1 MNLIT
6 DNENDIMS
14 ELNYN
19 ITADVMMAKVARWL
33 RLMGIRV
40 NNPKFID
47 DTLILKSIKKYKHPA
62 LLTSDV
68 EFHKRAIRAGVKS
81 VCVPA
86 HLSNEDQVR
95 YVLNE
100 LDLKVDKSKIGSL
113 CTKCGHRL
121 IRIDRSKASEYDVP
135 KNSLDSY
142 DEFFYCKYCKK
153 VYWHGSHWVR
163 ISKII
168 NEISNNKLKAD

>member
-1 MNLIT
+1 MKNG
-6 DNENDIMS
+6 IMS
-14 ELNYN
+14 EFKYN

-47 DTLILKSIKKYKHPA
+47 DTLILNSIKKYKHPA

-68 EFHKRAIRAGVKS
+68 EFHKRALKAGIKS
-81 VCVPA
+81 ICVPA

-95 YVLNE
+95 YVLNG
-100 LDLKVDKSKIGSL
+100 LDLKIDKSKIGSL

-121 IRIDRSKASEYDVP
+121 IKIDKYKASDYGVP
-135 KNSLDSY
+135 KNSLESY

-153 VYWHGSHWVR
+153 VYWHGSHWVG
-163 ISKII
+163 IMKII
-168 NEISNNKLKAD
+168 NKIYDDGAKGKG